1 MNALFTADFDEEGA
15 GLPNVVEELAMFEHA
30 GVGLAREE
38 GYRLFLAMA
47 QLKQAH
53 GLASIRLFGKVLGTT
68 SDYYVV
74 EGKHATPP
82 TPTPP
87 SKNPSEPELPG
98 AGLNECVYFV
108 ASGAAGAFE
117 QLPDVLPEQVAASFR
132 IKKLF
137 TGDLD
142 APVARTPT
150 LTRTLALTRTS
161 FEPSP
166 SPALLTLTLTLPH
179 SRPHPHPHPTPP
191 LTPTPTLTPNPNQ
204 VACYPPFP
212 GKEREYL
219 RTQIARIAQAANP
232 SP

>member
-142 APVARTPT
+142 APVARAPT
-150 LTRTLALTRTS
+150 LTRTRALTRTS
-161 FEPSP
+161 FEASP
-166 SPALLTLTLTLPH
+166 SPALVTLTFTLTLTLTLTYPYPY
-179 SRPHPHPHPTPP
+179 SYP
-191 LTPTPTLTPNPNQ
+191 LL
-204 VACYPPFP
+204 
-212 GKEREYL
+212 
-219 RTQIARIAQAANP
+219 
-232 SP
+232 

>member
-137 TGDLD
+137 TGNLD
-142 APVARTPT
+142 APVARAPT
-150 LTRTLALTRTS
+150 LNSNPSPNPYLIRTLNLTRTRH
-161 FEPSP
+161 
-166 SPALLTLTLTLPH
+166 PH
-179 SRPHPHPHPTPP
+179 PRPRPRPHPHPYSHPTP
-191 LTPTPTLTPNPNQ
+191 TPTPTLTPYANQ

-219 RTQIARIAQAANP
+219 RTQIARIAQAAKP
-232 SP
+232 YP

>member
-82 TPTPP
+82 TPTLP

-98 AGLNECVYFV
+98 AGPSFVRERNDSIEPSCVDLSRSPRSRFR
-108 ASGAAGAFE
+108 SRAAPFAR
-117 QLPDVLPEQVAASFR
+117 LAASPGS
-132 IKKLF
+132 LS
-137 TGDLD
+137 
-142 APVARTPT
+142 
-150 LTRTLALTRTS
+150 TS
-161 FEPSP
+161 
-166 SPALLTLTLTLPH
+166 
-179 SRPHPHPHPTPP
+179 
-191 LTPTPTLTPNPNQ
+191 
-204 VACYPPFP
+204 
-212 GKEREYL
+212 
-219 RTQIARIAQAANP
+219 
-232 SP
+232 